1 MWYSFTL
8 ITMIIENITMK
19 STKAQIIESA
29 EELISSL
36 EFQLDVSKKR
46 VSNQKKDLRLLIIS
60 LVILFLLSPIIY

>member
-8 ITMIIENITMK
+8 ITMTIENITMK

>member
-8 ITMIIENITMK
+8 ITMTIENITVK

>member
-1 MWYSFTL
+1 MT
-8 ITMIIENITMK
+8 IENITMK